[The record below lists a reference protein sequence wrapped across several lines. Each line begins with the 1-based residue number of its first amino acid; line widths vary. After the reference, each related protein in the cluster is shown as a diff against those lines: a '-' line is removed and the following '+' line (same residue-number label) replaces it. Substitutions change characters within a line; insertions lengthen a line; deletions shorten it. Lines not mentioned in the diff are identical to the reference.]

1 VRRQQRSRIDLDLDE
16 QRDLR
21 DAVETYP
28 ACAKLGGSVL
38 RPAGFDHGEEA
49 VGCGLLGTT
58 GISGGE
64 PGGTPTGSKGGGT
77 FGAGE
82 GTPRGSG
89 DGASPGKGG
98 RAGAGLG
105 SAGVGSG

>member
-1 VRRQQRSRIDLDLDE
+1 MPGRPTRLRQTGLERVASRVFG
-16 QRDLR
+16 Q
-21 DAVETYP
+21 
-28 ACAKLGGSVL
+28 
-38 RPAGFDHGEEA
+38 GEEA
-49 VGCGLLGTT
+49 VGCGLVGTT

-64 PGGTPTGSKGGGT
+64 LGGTPTGSKGGGT

-82 GTPRGSG
+82 GTPSGSG